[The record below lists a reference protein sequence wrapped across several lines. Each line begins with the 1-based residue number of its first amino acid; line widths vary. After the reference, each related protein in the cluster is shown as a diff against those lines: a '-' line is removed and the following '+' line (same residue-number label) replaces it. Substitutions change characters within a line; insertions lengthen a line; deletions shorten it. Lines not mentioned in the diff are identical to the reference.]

1 MLSEDNEENKMA
13 TFNDIDGWLKRISQK
28 EIAVDTIV
36 NKIMSLDKI
45 KSNTATLLASQEDPY
60 KNIPEKDKKH
70 HVYISQLF
78 VDMSYQRVLRLRIL
92 IGHLARKNTHWQND
106 FDPFL
111 AGDIDVSIRP
121 GNKQFVWDGFRRAVL
136 ARIKGLDR
144 IPASVLTNP
153 ELDKQACRKLEAEK
167 FEIKN
172 AYSESMR
179 REEIW
184 KAQLVQE
191 KKEAKHIYDILDNAN
206 LDVLRVLGA
215 GRDMGAFSEVEK
227 VINRNLIPD
236 QCIID
241 ASTTIQTAW
250 KNDGSMRGYFL
261 LGMAELL
268 NIFNKVEED
277 EDNEYNGN
285 ADIFINYQFDIP
297 DKLSEYAKT
306 KPALSLQNP
315 RVNGN
320 VYGSIAYNIAT
331 KVLGI
336 KYDDPILL
344 EQCKL
349 SEDEQTLLTIQ

>member
-1 MLSEDNEENKMA
+1 MA
-13 TFNDIDGWLKRISQK
+13 TFNDIDGWLKRISHK

-36 NKIMSLDKI
+36 KKIMSLDKI

-60 KNIPEKDKKH
+60 KHIPEKDKKH
-70 HVYISQLF
+70 HVYISNLY
-78 VDMSYQRVLRLRIL
+78 VDMSYQRTLRLRIL
-92 IGHLARKNTHWQND
+92 INHLARESTHWQNK

-121 GNKQFVWDGFRRAVL
+121 NGQQFVWDGFRRAVL
-136 ARIKGLDR
+136 ARIKGIDR
-144 IPASVLTNP
+144 IPASVLNNP
-153 ELDKQACRKLEAEK
+153 EIGKQDQRKLEAEK

-172 AYSESMR
+172 AYSESMK

-184 KAQLVQE
+184 KAQLVQG
-191 KKEAKHIYDILDNAN
+191 KPEAENIYNILDNAN
-206 LDVLRVLGA
+206 LDVLNVLGA

-241 ASTTIQTAW
+241 ASIAIQAAW
-250 KNDGSMRGYFL
+250 KNDESMRGYFL

-277 EDNEYNGN
+277 ENKEYNGN
-285 ADIFINYQFDIP
+285 GDAFLNYQFDIP
-297 DKLSEYAKT
+297 EKLSDYAKT
-306 KPALSLQNP
+306 KSVMTLQNP

-336 KYDDPILL
+336 DPNDDILL

-349 SEDEQTLLTIQ
+349 SEDEQTMLTI